1 VRAGLPQGGDKA
13 RQRYGQ
19 PILAM
24 PLDHLATWNEV
35 CDALA
40 FSSPDVFERLSA
52 CEVCC
57 EVAPDSQ
64 GGVRVLAEEFAWLA
78 LAKEAMQARSN

>member
-1 VRAGLPQGGDKA
+1 MGRAML
-13 RQRYGQ
+13 
-19 PILAM
+19 
-24 PLDHLATWNEV
+24 LDHLATWNEV

-40 FSSPDVFERLSA
+40 FSSPDVFERISA
-52 CEVCC
+52 CGVC
-57 EVAPDSQ
+57 EVAPDSR

>member
-1 VRAGLPQGGDKA
+1 MGS
-13 RQRYGQ
+13 
-19 PILAM
+19 AM

-40 FSSPDVFERLSA
+40 FSSPDVFRRISA
-52 CEVCC
+52 SEICC
-57 EVAPDSQ
+57 EVAPDAR

-78 LAKEAMQARSN
+78 LAREAMQARSN

>member
-1 VRAGLPQGGDKA
+1 MRAGLPQGGDKA

-52 CEVCC
+52 WEVCC